1 MITLRSSLL
10 LSWKSMD
17 MLQFTR
23 RRQLR
28 WSALLVDILMWF
40 IPLFGTGYR
49 CKLVSS
55 QSPETLSLSHFT
67 CRSCQVQGSMDKL
80 HRVSI
85 VGEFLICCLNVHTQV
100 YTGTAY
106 TTDGCATFFRRSRFT
121 LVKKYEVGLLLL
133 LLIRGQWSQ
142 QLLANL

>member
-1 MITLRSSLL
+1 
-10 LSWKSMD
+10 MD

-40 IPLFGTGYR
+40 IPLSGTGYR

-85 VGEFLICCLNVHTQV
+85 VGEFLICCLNVTHRCTQALPIQLMAALLFSGAV
-100 YTGTAY
+100 V
-106 TTDGCATFFRRSRFT
+106 SR
-121 LVKKYEVGLLLL
+121 
-133 LLIRGQWSQ
+133 
-142 QLLANL
+142 